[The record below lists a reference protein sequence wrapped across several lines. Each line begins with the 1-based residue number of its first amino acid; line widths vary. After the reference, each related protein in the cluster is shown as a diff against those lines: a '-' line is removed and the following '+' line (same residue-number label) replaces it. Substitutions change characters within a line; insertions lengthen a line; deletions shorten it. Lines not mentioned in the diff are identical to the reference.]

1 MRHVRYAFLAP
12 CAAMILRRFIVR
24 HRALVVGAVVL
35 SAASAACTM
44 ALLSHI
50 NELAANGLPAVRA
63 EALGVGAG
71 WLLAVLATGAMSQ
84 FILARLGGDLVAQ
97 LRIVL
102 SRRFIDLEYEKL
114 ANEKHAIF
122 GSLIEDVAS
131 IAPLVLVA
139 PLLAYNLLLVVL
151 YASYLASVSLPLL
164 YILALFLG
172 ATVAASLALER
183 FLRRR
188 FDALREANEKVFEYF
203 RYLSEGKKELALNA
217 ARARHVADQLIRPA
231 IGRSRRLM
239 IQVHTGLGFNEAW
252 SSAVIYASVF
262 VIVYVG
268 YATLALPQA
277 TIMRFVI
284 GALFLSGPVAFI
296 VSAARQV
303 GVGTASL
310 RHLQRVGLDLGGEAE
325 AAVRGD
331 EGEGDDAWQTMSLR
345 DVTYAYA
352 GDEDG
357 RIALGPVDVDIRR
370 GELLFIVGG
379 NGSGKSTL
387 LLLLASL
394 LTPRTGELL
403 IDGAPLNTDKQR
415 HRRRFTGVF
424 GDFFLF
430 PHVLDASGLP
440 VSDERIRTLLASL
453 GLGSQ
458 VTVEQGELSKLTLS
472 TGQRKRLALL
482 QCYAEDR
489 DVFFFD
495 EWAADQDAHFRD
507 YFYRTLLPD
516 LKARGKTVVAITH
529 DDRYFGL
536 ADRVLK
542 LEAGRIVCDT
552 WQGASEPV
560 DRPVAMAGGAAR
572 HPRPPG

>member
-1 MRHVRYAFLAP
+1 
-12 CAAMILRRFIVR
+12 MILKRFILR
-24 HRALVVGAVVL
+24 HRGLVLGAVAL
-35 SAASAACTM
+35 SAASALSTM
-44 ALLSHI
+44 TLLSHI
-50 NELAANGLPAVRA
+50 NELAANGVHAGRTAPL
-63 EALGVGAG
+63 LKGAG
-71 WLLAVLATGAMSQ
+71 WLAAVLATGAVSQ

-97 LRIVL
+97 LRIDL

-139 PLLAYNLLLVVL
+139 PLLAYNGLLVVL
-151 YASYLASVSLPLL
+151 YASYLASVSPPLL
-164 YILALFLG
+164 GILAAFLG
-172 ATVAASLALER
+172 VTVVVSLALER

-217 ARARHVADQLIRPA
+217 ARARHVAEELIRPA

-268 YATLALPQA
+268 YASLALPQA
-277 TIMRFVI
+277 TLMRFVI

-310 RHLQRVGLDLGGEAE
+310 RHLQRVGLDLGGDVDPPAREADTGI
-325 AAVRGD
+325 GD
-331 EGEGDDAWQTMSLR
+331 EWRSIALR
-345 DVTYAYA
+345 GATYAYA
-352 GDEDG
+352 GEEDG
-357 RIALGPVDVDIRR
+357 RVALGPVDMEIRR

-394 LTPRTGELL
+394 LTPRTGELVV
-403 IDGAPLNTDKQR
+403 DGVPLKRDRQR
-415 HRRRFTGVF
+415 HRERFTGVF

-430 PHVLDASGLP
+430 PHVLDVAGHPLP
-440 VSDERIRTLLASL
+440 DERIRTLLVSL

-458 VTVEQGELSKLTLS
+458 VEVTQGELSKLTLS

-489 DVFFFD
+489 DIFFFD

-507 YFYRTLLPD
+507 YFYRSLLPE

-529 DDRYFGL
+529 DDRYFSL
-536 ADRVLK
+536 ADRVVK
-542 LEAGRIVCDT
+542 LEAGRIVSDTRRRDDEAAYAACD
-552 WQGASEPV
+552 S
-560 DRPVAMAGGAAR
+560 AADHR
-572 HPRPPG
+572 VV

>member
-1 MRHVRYAFLAP
+1 
-12 CAAMILRRFIVR
+12 MILKRFILR
-24 HRALVVGAVVL
+24 HRGLVLGAVAL
-35 SAASAACTM
+35 SAASALSTM
-44 ALLSHI
+44 TLLSHI
-50 NELAANGLPAVRA
+50 NELAANGVHAGPTAPLL
-63 EALGVGAG
+63 EGAG
-71 WLLAVLATGAMSQ
+71 WLIAVLATGAVSQ

-97 LRIVL
+97 LRIDL

-139 PLLAYNLLLVVL
+139 PLLAYNGLLVVL
-151 YASYLASVSLPLL
+151 YASYLASVSPPLL
-164 YILALFLG
+164 GILAAFLG
-172 ATVAASLALER
+172 VTVVVSLALER

-217 ARARHVADQLIRPA
+217 ARARHVAEELIRPA

-268 YATLALPQA
+268 YASLALPQA
-277 TIMRFVI
+277 TLMRFVI

-310 RHLQRVGLDLGGEAE
+310 RHLQRVGLDLGGDVDPPAREADTGI
-325 AAVRGD
+325 GD
-331 EGEGDDAWQTMSLR
+331 EWRSIALR
-345 DVTYAYA
+345 GATYAYA
-352 GDEDG
+352 GEEDG
-357 RIALGPVDVDIRR
+357 RVALGPVDMEIRR

-394 LTPRTGELL
+394 LTPRTGELVV
-403 IDGAPLNTDKQR
+403 DGVPLNRDRQR
-415 HRRRFTGVF
+415 HRERFTGVF

-430 PHVLDASGLP
+430 PHVLDVAGHPLP
-440 VSDERIRTLLASL
+440 DERIRTLLVSL

-458 VTVEQGELSKLTLS
+458 VEVTQGELSKLTLS

-489 DVFFFD
+489 DIFFFD

-507 YFYRTLLPD
+507 YFYRSLLPE

-529 DDRYFGL
+529 DDRYFSL
-536 ADRVLK
+536 ADRVVK
-542 LEAGRIVCDT
+542 LEAGRIVSDTRRRDDEAAYAACD
-552 WQGASEPV
+552 S
-560 DRPVAMAGGAAR
+560 AADHR
-572 HPRPPG
+572 VV

>member
-1 MRHVRYAFLAP
+1 
-12 CAAMILRRFIVR
+12 MILKRFILR
-24 HRALVVGAVVL
+24 HRMLVASAVAL
-35 SAASAACTM
+35 SAASALSTM

-50 NELAANGLPAVRA
+50 NAMATHGVHAGDPAP
-63 EALGVGAG
+63 LWKGAG
-71 WLLAVLATGAMSQ
+71 WLVAVLATGAASQ

-97 LRIVL
+97 LRIDL
-102 SRRFIDLEYEKL
+102 SRRFIDLEYETL
-114 ANEKHAIF
+114 ANDKHTIF

-139 PLLAYNLLLVVL
+139 PLLSYNVLLVVL
-151 YASYLASVSLPLL
+151 YVSYLASVSPPLL
-164 YILALFLG
+164 AILAGFLSV
-172 ATVAASLALER
+172 TVVASMALER

-188 FDALREANEKVFEYF
+188 FDALRDANEKVFEYF

-217 ARARHVADQLIRPA
+217 ARAKHVADELIRPA

-239 IQVHTGLGFNEAW
+239 VQVHTGLGFNEAW
-252 SSAVIYASVF
+252 TSTVIYASVF
-262 VIVYVG
+262 VIVYIG
-268 YATLALPQA
+268 YASLALPQT

-310 RHLQRVGLDLGGEAE
+310 RHLQRVGLDLDGDGSSSRSDVQGQGG
-325 AAVRGD
+325 
-331 EGEGDDAWQTMSLR
+331 AWQRIALR
-345 DVTYAYA
+345 GVTYAYA

-357 RIALGPVDVDIRR
+357 RVALGPIDLDIQR

-403 IDGAPLNTDKQR
+403 VDDVPLGRDTQP
-415 HRRRFTGVF
+415 HRQRFTGVF

-430 PHVLDASGLP
+430 PHVLDASGRPL
-440 VSDERIRTLLASL
+440 SDERIRTLLTSL
-453 GLGSQ
+453 GLGSLVQ
-458 VTVEQGELSKLTLS
+458 VEQGELSKLTLS

-489 DVFFFD
+489 DIFFFD
-495 EWAADQDAHFRD
+495 EWAADQDTHFRD

-516 LKARGKTVVAITH
+516 LKAQGKTVVAITH
-529 DDRYFGL
+529 DDRYFAL
-536 ADRVLK
+536 ADRVVK
-542 LEAGRIVCDT
+542 LESGRVVSDTRRRDPGVAYAAGDPSADHRV
-552 WQGASEPV
+552 G
-560 DRPVAMAGGAAR
+560 
-572 HPRPPG
+572 

>member
-1 MRHVRYAFLAP
+1 
-12 CAAMILRRFIVR
+12 MILKRFILR
-24 HRALVVGAVVL
+24 HRALVLGAVAL
-35 SAASAACTM
+35 SAASALSTM

-50 NELAANGLPAVRA
+50 NELAANGLHASRA
-63 EALGVGAG
+63 SPLLEGAG
-71 WLLAVLATGAMSQ
+71 WLLAVLATGALSQ

-97 LRIVL
+97 LRIDL
-102 SRRFIDLEYEKL
+102 ARRFIDLEYEKL

-139 PLLAYNLLLVVL
+139 PLLAYNGLLVVL
-151 YASYLASVSLPLL
+151 YAGYLASVSPPLL
-164 YILALFLG
+164 GILAAFLCI
-172 ATVAASLALER
+172 TVVASLVLER

-203 RYLSEGKKELALNA
+203 RFLSEGKKELALNA
-217 ARARHVADQLIRPA
+217 ARARHVADELIRPA
-231 IGRSRRLM
+231 IGHSRRLM

-268 YATLALPQA
+268 YASLALPQV

-310 RHLQRVGLDLGGEAE
+310 RHLQRVGLDLGGDIDPPARGADAE
-325 AAVRGD
+325 IGGEWHGIALRG
-331 EGEGDDAWQTMSLR
+331 A
-345 DVTYAYA
+345 TYAYA
-352 GDEDG
+352 GEEDG
-357 RIALGPVDVDIRR
+357 RIALGPVDMEIRR

-394 LTPRTGELL
+394 LTPRTGELV
-403 IDGAPLNTDKQR
+403 IDGAPLGQDTRR
-415 HRRRFTGVF
+415 HRERFTGVF

-430 PHVLDASGLP
+430 PHVLDVAGQPLP
-440 VSDERIRTLLASL
+440 DERIRALLVSL

-458 VTVEQGELSKLTLS
+458 VQVAQGELSKLTLS

-489 DVFFFD
+489 DIFFFD

-507 YFYRTLLPD
+507 YFYRTLLPE
-516 LKARGKTVVAITH
+516 LKARGKTVIAISH
-529 DDRYFGL
+529 DDRYFSL
-536 ADRVLK
+536 ADRVVK
-542 LEAGRIVCDT
+542 LEAGRIVSDT
-552 WQGASEPV
+552 RRYGEEPAV
-560 DRPVAMAGGAAR
+560 KAAPAQAE
-572 HPRPPG
+572 H

>member
-1 MRHVRYAFLAP
+1 
-12 CAAMILRRFIVR
+12 MILTRFIVR
-24 HRALVVGAVVL
+24 HRALVLGAMFL

-50 NELAANGLPAVRA
+50 NDLAAGGLPAA
-63 EALGVGAG
+63 HTTALWVGAG
-71 WLLAVLATGAMSQ
+71 WLLAVLAAGVLSQ
-84 FILARLGGDLVAQ
+84 LILAHLGGDLVAQ
-97 LRIVL
+97 LRLVL

-151 YASYLASVSLPLL
+151 YAGYLASVSLPLL
-164 YILALFLG
+164 CILVLFLG
-172 ATVAASLALER
+172 VTVAASLGLER
-183 FLRRR
+183 FLRHR

-310 RHLQRVGLDLGGEAE
+310 RHLHRVGLDLGGDVE
-325 AAVRGD
+325 AARGGD
-331 EGEGDDAWQTMSLR
+331 EEASDDAWHTMSLR
-345 DVTYAYA
+345 AVTYAYA

-357 RIALGPVDVDIRR
+357 RIALGPVDVDVRR

-403 IDGAPLNTDKQR
+403 VDGVPLGMDKQP

-430 PHVLDASGLP
+430 PHVVDAAGRP

-458 VTVEQGELSKLTLS
+458 VRVEQGELSKLTLS

-516 LKARGKTVVAITH
+516 LKAQGKTIVAITH

-542 LEAGRIVCDT
+542 LEAGRIVSDT
-552 WQGASEPV
+552 WQAASDSIDP
-560 DRPVAMAGGAAR
+560 PLAMAGADAR
-572 HPRPPG
+572 HPRRPG

>member
-1 MRHVRYAFLAP
+1 
-12 CAAMILRRFIVR
+12 MILKRFILR
-24 HRALVVGAVVL
+24 HRALVLGAVAL
-35 SAASAACTM
+35 SAASALSTM
-44 ALLSHI
+44 ALLSHV
-50 NELAANGLPAVRA
+50 NELAANGVRA
-63 EALGVGAG
+63 GQAAPLLAGAG
-71 WLLAVLATGAMSQ
+71 WLLAVLATGAVSQ
-84 FILARLGGDLVAQ
+84 LILARLGGDLVAQ
-97 LRIVL
+97 LRIDL

-139 PLLAYNLLLVVL
+139 PMLAYNGLLVVL
-151 YASYLASVSLPLL
+151 YASYLASVSPPLL
-164 YILALFLG
+164 GILAAFLG
-172 ATVAASLALER
+172 VTVVVSLVLER

-203 RYLSEGKKELALNA
+203 RFLSEGKKELALNA
-217 ARARHVADQLIRPA
+217 ARAAHVADELIRPA
-231 IGRSRRLM
+231 IGRARRLM
-239 IQVHTGLGFNEAW
+239 VQVHTGLGFNEAW

-268 YATLALPQA
+268 YASLALPQA

-284 GALFLSGPVAFI
+284 GSLFLSGPVAFI

-310 RHLQRVGLDLGGEAE
+310 RHLQRVGLDLGGDVEPTARAVEAGIGGE
-325 AAVRGD
+325 WRSIALRGVSYAYV
-331 EGEGDDAWQTMSLR
+331 GDD
-345 DVTYAYA
+345 
-352 GDEDG
+352 DG
-357 RIALGPVDVDIRR
+357 RIALGPIDMEIRR

-394 LTPRTGELL
+394 ITPRTGELVV
-403 IDGAPLNTDKQR
+403 DGVPLGLDRQR
-415 HRRRFTGVF
+415 HRERFTGVF

-430 PHVLDASGLP
+430 PHVLDATGKPLP
-440 VSDERIRTLLASL
+440 DVRIRALLAAL

-458 VTVEQGELSKLTLS
+458 VQVEQGELSKLTLS

-489 DVFFFD
+489 EIFFFD

-516 LKARGKTVVAITH
+516 LKAQGKTVVAITH
-529 DDRYFGL
+529 DDRYFAL
-536 ADRVLK
+536 ADRVVK
-542 LEAGRIVCDT
+542 LEAGRIVSDT
-552 WQGASEPV
+552 RRKDGG
-560 DRPVAMAGGAAR
+560 VAYTARDSAADHR
-572 HPRPPG
+572 VG

>member
-1 MRHVRYAFLAP
+1 
-12 CAAMILRRFIVR
+12 MILKRFILR
-24 HRALVVGAVVL
+24 HRGLVLGAVAL
-35 SAASAACTM
+35 SAASALSTM
-44 ALLSHI
+44 TLLSHI
-50 NELAANGLPAVRA
+50 NELAANGVHAGRTAPPL
-63 EALGVGAG
+63 EGAG
-71 WLLAVLATGAMSQ
+71 WLAAVLATGAVSQ

-97 LRIVL
+97 LRIDL

-139 PLLAYNLLLVVL
+139 PLLAYNGLLVVL
-151 YASYLASVSLPLL
+151 YASYLASVSPPLL
-164 YILALFLG
+164 GILAAFLG
-172 ATVAASLALER
+172 VTVVVSLALER

-217 ARARHVADQLIRPA
+217 ARARHVAEELIRPA

-268 YATLALPQA
+268 YASLALPQA
-277 TIMRFVI
+277 TLMRFVI

-310 RHLQRVGLDLGGEAE
+310 RHLQRVGLDLGGDVDPPAREADTGI
-325 AAVRGD
+325 GD
-331 EGEGDDAWQTMSLR
+331 EWRSIALR
-345 DVTYAYA
+345 GATYAYA
-352 GDEDG
+352 GEEDG
-357 RIALGPVDVDIRR
+357 RVALGPVDMEIRR

-394 LTPRTGELL
+394 LTPRTGELVV
-403 IDGAPLNTDKQR
+403 DGVPLNRDRQR
-415 HRRRFTGVF
+415 HRERFTGVF

-430 PHVLDASGLP
+430 PHVLDVAGHPLP
-440 VSDERIRTLLASL
+440 DERIRTLLVSL

-458 VTVEQGELSKLTLS
+458 VEVTQGELSKLTLS

-489 DVFFFD
+489 DIFFFD

-507 YFYRTLLPD
+507 YFYRSLLPE

-529 DDRYFGL
+529 DDRYFSL
-536 ADRVLK
+536 ADRVVK
-542 LEAGRIVCDT
+542 LEAGRIVSDT
-552 WQGASEPV
+552 RRRDDEGAY
-560 DRPVAMAGGAAR
+560 AAYDSAADHR
-572 HPRPPG
+572 VI